1 MSKQPSSALAPDSLD
16 MELLALSNQLDQT
29 TSILINHAERLDK
42 IEETLK
48 KLKEAVLIISSE
60 IDSIKG
66 ASK

>member
-1 MSKQPSSALAPDSLD
+1 MPKSTSPALVPDSID

-48 KLKEAVLIISSE
+48 SIRGAILIVSSE
-60 IDSIKG
+60 IDKL
-66 ASK
+66 KEPPK